1 MRFGLE
7 YVGPILSTES
17 VDRQDDAKRYLKP
30 CLFADEGAGGGGG
43 DPGAD
48 GGGGSTYDAEGDVL
62 RLRARKAMVLMTTLA
77 TKPWRTSKPC

>member
-1 MRFGLE
+1 MRFVLE

-17 VDRQDDAKRYLKP
+17 IDRQDDAKRYLKP

-48 GGGGSTYDAEGDVL
+48 GGGG
-62 RLRARKAMVLMTTLA
+62 
-77 TKPWRTSKPC
+77 

>member
-17 VDRQDDAKRYLKP
+17 FDRQDDAKRYLKP
-30 CLFADEGAGGGGG
+30 CLLADEGAGGGGG

-48 GGGGSTYDAEGDVL
+48 EGGG
-62 RLRARKAMVLMTTLA
+62 
-77 TKPWRTSKPC
+77 